1 MASSVRTSAVWPVL
15 VGVAVLAGATAA
27 GIGALSLADALTAT
41 GLPNP
46 GPVTT
51 YGLPFV
57 RAAGEIAAVVAAG
70 SFLFAA
76 FLVPPQANGVLDA
89 GGYRALRLGTGAS
102 AVWTVCAALLVPL
115 TVSDV
120 SGQPLREHLNPVSIW
135 SAASL
140 VEIAGAWRWTAIL
153 AAAVTLVSL
162 PVLRWSWTP
171 ALLGGALITL
181 APLGLTGHSSSGG
194 AHDLATNSLLIHLGA
209 GALWAGGLLALLAH
223 AMRAGEHADVAAR
236 RFSALALWC
245 FVAMAASGVVNA
257 LVRIKPA
264 DLVRTEYGWLIVGKV
279 VALCLLGVVGWLQ
292 RRSGVAALRV
302 DPHARTP
309 LIRLALT
316 EAALFG
322 ATFGIAVGLGR
333 TPPPPLRDEPSPV
346 EVAIGYGFEG
356 PPTVARVLFDWRFDL
371 IFGTAAI
378 VMAVLYLAGVRRLRR
393 RGDGWPMG
401 RTLAWL
407 LGCAALLFTTSSG
420 LGRYMPAMFSMHMVA
435 HMLLSMLVPI
445 LLVLG
450 GPMTL
455 ALRALPTAGRGEP
468 PGPREWLLAA
478 LHSRVSRFLTHPIV
492 ATVVFVAGFYGLYF
506 GGIFDAAVSNH
517 AAHVLMNVHF
527 LLSGY
532 LFYWVVIGIDPTPRQ
547 LPQLGKL
554 AMVFASLPLH
564 AFFGVVLM
572 GMQTVLGEPF
582 YRSLQLSWHT
592 DLLGDQTTRRRNRLG
607 RRRGAAGRGDDRV
620 AHPVAAQRSAHGQ
633 ATRPGRRSRRRRRL
647 AAYNAML
654 AELARRDRP
663 VNQLARLPRDS
674 IHSAHFIHR
683 RRDPPVVAMPC
694 GVRRCRPVNGCG

>member
-1 MASSVRTSAVWPVL
+1 MTSVARPVALRVRSSPVWPVL
-15 VGVAVLAGATAA
+15 VGVGVLAGAIAA

-41 GLPNP
+41 GLPDP

-57 RAAGEIAAVVAAG
+57 RAAGEIAAVLAVG
-70 SFLFAA
+70 SFMFAA
-76 FLVPPQANGVLDA
+76 FLVPPQTNGVLDA
-89 GGYRALRLGTGAS
+89 GGYRALRLGTTAS
-102 AVWTVCAALLVPL
+102 AVWTVCAVLLVPL

-120 SGQPLREHLNPVSIW
+120 SGQPLREHLNPISVW

-140 VEIAGAWRWTAIL
+140 IDTATAWRWSAFI
-153 AAAVTLVSL
+153 AAAVTLASL

-171 ALLGGALITL
+171 ALMAGALVSL
-181 APLGLTGHSSSGG
+181 VPLGLTGHSSAGG
-194 AHDLATNSLLIHLGA
+194 AHDLATNSLLIHLIA

-223 AMRAGEHADVAAR
+223 ALRSGEHADLAAR

-257 LVRIKPA
+257 LVRIQLPG
-264 DLVRTEYGWLIVGKV
+264 LVRSEYGWLVIGKF
-279 VALCLLGVVGWLQ
+279 VALCLLGLIGWRQ
-292 RRSGVAALRV
+292 RRSGLAALKT
-302 DPHARTP
+302 DPEARGP
-309 LIRLALT
+309 LIRLALV
-316 EAALFG
+316 EAAVFG

-333 TPPPPLRDEPSPV
+333 TPPPPLHTEPSPV
-346 EVAIGYGFEG
+346 EVAIGYGFDG

-378 VMAVLYLAGVRRLRR
+378 VMAVLYVLGVRRLRG
-393 RGDGWPMG
+393 RGDAWPMG
-401 RTLAWL
+401 RTLAWMC
-407 LGCAALLFTTSSG
+407 GCAALLFTTSSG

-435 HMLLSMLVPI
+435 HMMLSMLVPI

-450 GPMTL
+450 APMTL

-478 LHSRVSRFLTHPIV
+478 LHSRVSRFLTNPIV
-492 ATVVFVAGFYGLYF
+492 ATVVFVAGFYGLYL
-506 GGIFDAAVSNH
+506 GGVFDAAVSNH

-547 LPQLGKL
+547 VPQLGKV

-572 GMQTVLGEPF
+572 GMETVLGETF
-582 YRSLQLSWHT
+582 YRSLLLSWHT
-592 DLLGDQTTRRRNRLG
+592 DLIGDQRLG
-607 RRRGAAGRGDDRV
+607 GGIAWAAGEVPLVLVMIALLIQWRRSD
-620 AHPVAAQRSAHGQ
+620 QRT
-633 ATRPGRRSRRRRRL
+633 ATRLDRAADRDDDAEL

-654 AELARRDRP
+654 AEMAERDGR
-663 VNQLARLPRDS
+663 
-674 IHSAHFIHR
+674 
-683 RRDPPVVAMPC
+683 
-694 GVRRCRPVNGCG
+694 